1 MGLVMSLFPVK
12 TPSKCIKVS
21 CLNSYNLCPKSK
33 VAVVPECYLSVPEG
47 YLAVPEGY
55 LSVPEGY
62 LSVPEGYLY
71 KG

>member
-1 MGLVMSLFPVK
+1 MWMVMVSIA
-12 TPSKCIKVS
+12 SSHNSEQMS
-21 CLNSYNLCPKSK
+21 CLKSYNLCPKSK
-33 VAVVPECYLSVPEG
+33 VAVVPDGRYLSVPEG

-62 LSVPEGYLY
+62 LY